1 MASNIIARNRSTDE
15 TYSFRTSNVEVAA
28 ERLGRRLNVQMLRVT
43 GTTGLSGVFQGYR
56 SDRRAGGLNSYG
68 PQYHIG

>member
-1 MASNIIARNRSTDE
+1 MATTIIARNRSNDE
-15 TYSFRTSNVEVAA
+15 TYEFRTGDVEVAA
-28 ERLGRRLNVQMLRVT
+28 ARLGRRLNIQMVRVT
-43 GTTGLSGVFQGYR
+43 GTRGLSGVFQGYR